1 MSRGQGHARV
11 AGMEGGQGCGQVER
25 SEGLSSAEGD
35 PPAQHGGQL
44 VQLAAG
50 GVQFTEHPLSGGQE
64 QLADG

>member
-1 MSRGQGHARV
+1 
-11 AGMEGGQGCGQVER
+11 MEGGQGCGQVER

-64 QLADG
+64 QLARG